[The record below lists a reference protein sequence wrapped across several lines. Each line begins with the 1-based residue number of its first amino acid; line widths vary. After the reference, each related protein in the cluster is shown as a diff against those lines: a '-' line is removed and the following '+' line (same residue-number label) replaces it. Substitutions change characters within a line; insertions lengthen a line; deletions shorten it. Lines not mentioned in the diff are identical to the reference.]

1 MSFVFY
7 ILHTTGGRGVPR
19 LPNSKLRPKMG
30 KAARFDLST
39 VGTPAPTLARAKSTN
54 WKHAIASKPLI
65 HIVSEMAFPV
75 RLAATVRGQDALM
88 TRSRPASRPMMVL
101 GFLIRAGLTVIWAT
115 GCSRQ
120 IAAPGSAATG
130 NRSQLPF
137 DRVSD
142 NGGVSPT
149 AGFTSDGIPAGTE
162 ISIQLQ
168 EGLSSADSRV
178 GDPFQAVLDE
188 PLVVAGR
195 TLAPR
200 GTPITGSVVAAK
212 ASGSLRDPGYLRLT
226 LTLISLNGKS
236 IPLHSSSIFAK
247 GAPDEKR
254 KTPTMQRSGVDDE
267 GAVVASAQDSGNG
280 TRSPIYP
287 NRGNVRFSTGRRLT
301 FRLAQPLHLQG

>member
-1 MSFVFY
+1 
-7 ILHTTGGRGVPR
+7 
-19 LPNSKLRPKMG
+19 
-30 KAARFDLST
+30 
-39 VGTPAPTLARAKSTN
+39 
-54 WKHAIASKPLI
+54 
-65 HIVSEMAFPV
+65 
-75 RLAATVRGQDALM
+75 M
-88 TRSRPASRPMMVL
+88 TRSRPASRRMMVL
-101 GFLIRAGLTVIWAT
+101 GFLIRAGLALIWAT

-149 AGFTSDGIPAGTE
+149 SGFTADGIPAGTE
-162 ISIQLQ
+162 VTIQLQ
-168 EGLSSADSRV
+168 VALSSANFRASDT
-178 GDPFQAVLDE
+178 FQAVLGE

-212 ASGSLRDPGYLRLT
+212 ASGSLHDPGYLRLT
-226 LTLISLNGKS
+226 LTSISLNGKS

-247 GAPDEKR
+247 GANEKR

-267 GAVVASAQDSGNG
+267 GAAVESAQDSGNG
-280 TRSPIYP
+280 TGSPIYP

>member
-1 MSFVFY
+1 
-7 ILHTTGGRGVPR
+7 
-19 LPNSKLRPKMG
+19 
-30 KAARFDLST
+30 
-39 VGTPAPTLARAKSTN
+39 
-54 WKHAIASKPLI
+54 
-65 HIVSEMAFPV
+65 
-75 RLAATVRGQDALM
+75 M
-88 TRSRPASRPMMVL
+88 TRSRPASRRMMVL

-120 IAAPGSAATG
+120 IAAPGSTATG

-149 AGFTSDGIPAGTE
+149 AGFSFDGIPAGTE
-162 ISIQLQ
+162 VTIQLQ
-168 EGLSSADSRV
+168 VALSSANSRA
-178 GDPFQAVLDE
+178 GDTFEAVLEE

-195 TLAPR
+195 TLATR
-200 GTPITGSVVAAK
+200 GTPVTGSVVAAK
-212 ASGSLRDPGYLRLT
+212 ASGSLHDAGYLRLT
-226 LTLISLNGKS
+226 LTSISLNGKS

-254 KTPTMQRSGVDDE
+254 KTPTMQRSGVDDD
-267 GAVVASAQDSGNG
+267 GAVVESAQDSGNG
-280 TRSPIYP
+280 TGSPIHP